1 MRTNIKKI
9 FALILT
15 AALVATMFIV
25 PTSAATKT
33 YAEHLEENVLNG
45 DFEIG
50 LEGMNPY
57 GWGLYSI
64 TNAWKFTTTDYSES
78 FEFETVMDNGNKVA
92 QIKKVAAGYIT
103 MGSRRFAALA
113 NQEYNY
119 SFDYKI
125 LETIHTPLEN
135 CSFSVCA
142 EGCTFVNHWHGISV
156 IMREYDAEG
165 NLLDTDGNVTTD
177 ETYRRAVF
185 CKDRTN
191 SLAYEVMAD
200 YENAA
205 FSVTTT
211 ANTAFVELYL
221 GFGAYGGNTFAT
233 VNFDNV
239 KFQMVASPYNELL
252 LNGDFNDITTA
263 ADAGR
268 AEGTNGPLGWTVL
281 GTESDGLQFK
291 NSYTNNYKLTTG
303 SEIVSVTR
311 GSETVDITNYYAQFQ
326 LIDAA
331 ANSTAAYTKGYALAS
346 SNKMQIPVAPGGS
359 MLVTYKFKSHAAED
373 VYTPSITWAPSLR
386 VTFYD
391 KDGQAIGL
399 YYDDYT
405 DPDNPR
411 WKYNSASNG
420 RFISSFEKATAVED
434 WTSYSLSVTT
444 PAESWGAVYFTVGF
458 WMGGVRSNDP
468 IDAVYCFDDVS
479 VKYTVPDEHA
489 DNGWTEASVNST
501 GVPHPSSS
509 PNAYSMNMV
518 TDINRGEVIRITGT
532 DRTSYQRTSGYVIY
546 YSDEI
551 IKVSK
556 GDVITASFDYKVA
569 NYAYAERKH
578 YINGGT
584 RVETNVF
591 NNALSPRII
600 FHYYDKDGNYLGIN
614 SVTGSTKKDIDWT
627 TKEGKVTASFD
638 NVAYAKW
645 GMAIFSG
652 AVYGSAFIEHYYDN
666 IVVKAENDSYWT
678 SDEYLNSVS
687 SNLFGLVM
695 LSGGDANVDSAVDL
709 KDLVNINNKLTDGTY
724 SEAADMNKNGKIDNE
739 DITYLR
745 WKLLGI
751 DSEAELE
758 GVSSG
763 VLAKQLKGKTAIFF
777 GDSITHAAKS
787 WAYQIH
793 KNYGALTT
801 NAGVSGASLS
811 TGRPTNRIVTQIEN
825 NKDGDYEY
833 VILHGGVND
842 AWSKVDVGTVSD
854 SFEVA
859 NFDIDTYAG
868 GLEEAIYYISKYF
881 PNAKVGYIVN
891 YATPLATV
899 GNCAD
904 MTAYFDMG
912 KKICDKWNIPYID
925 LYSANVPG
933 TDISYSYDILE
944 MDKGTYG
951 SSGPTDV
958 HINEAG
964 YEKISPFIA
973 DWMATL
979 TSGAKAPAL
988 SYSTNIGYESATE
1001 GLNIYLPATVGY
1013 VKYSI
1018 IHSVNA
1024 NTNADNWR
1032 LSRAYA
1038 VDDSFSNER
1047 QLTKEGAEW
1056 DMALMIDGRSDFIG
1070 GSVHGDEV
1078 MTSIKF
1084 VVDGKEVTDLS
1095 TLSSL
1100 TKFTTLQIVQTS
1112 NGYDPND
1119 STTVALTHAKTHT
1132 VTADG
1137 ITTDQTVEWQN
1148 DYALKNCFLAMMP
1161 PLKEYTDHYK
1171 LNGATEGSEI
1181 AYGFYSKVSS
1191 AVVYGE
1197 ESGVSF
1203 EMSISK
1209 YPYYNDGRTFRM
1221 TDNGGLAYNKMY
1233 YYCCD
1238 DLAITAGT
1246 VWESTT
1252 HHSIDVTK

>member
-9 FALILT
+9 FALLLT
-15 AALVATMFIV
+15 VALVATMFIV
-25 PTSAATKT
+25 PTNAATKT
-33 YAEHLEENVLNG
+33 YADYLDDNVLNG

-50 LEGMNPY
+50 RNGMNPY

-64 TNAWKFTTTDYSES
+64 TNAWKFTTTDYSKS

-103 MGSRRFAALA
+103 MGSRKVAALA
-113 NQEYNY
+113 GQEYNF

-125 LETIHTPLEN
+125 VETKHTPLEN
-135 CSFSVCA
+135 CSFAICA

-177 ETYRRAVF
+177 ETYRRSVF
-185 CKDRTN
+185 CKDRAN
-191 SLAYEVMAD
+191 SLAYEEMSEYD
-200 YENAA
+200 NAS
-205 FSVTTT
+205 FSVVTTK
-211 ANTAFVELYL
+211 NTAFVELYI

-239 KFQMVASPYNELL
+239 KFQRVVYANVL
-252 LNGDFNDITTA
+252 LNNDFEDITTT

-303 SEIVSVTR
+303 SERVNVTR
-311 GSETVDITNYYAQFQ
+311 GGETVEITNNYAQFQ

-331 ANSTAAYTKGYALAS
+331 ANSTAAYTKGYAMAV
-346 SNKMQIPVAPGGS
+346 SNKMTIPVAAGGS
-359 MLVTYKFKSHAAED
+359 FSVTYKFKSHAAVDE
-373 VYTPSITWAPSLR
+373 YTPSTTWTPSFR

-391 KDGQAIGL
+391 ANGQAIGL
-399 YYDDYT
+399 YYDEA
-405 DPDNPR
+405 NSR
-411 WKYNSASNG
+411 WKYNGDSKGRHTSN
-420 RFISSFEKATAVED
+420 FTSATAVGD
-434 WTSYSLSVTT
+434 WTNYTLNVNA
-444 PAESWGAVYFTVGF
+444 PAESWNAAYFTISF
-458 WMGGVRSNDP
+458 WMGGQRSNDP
-468 IDAVYCFDDVS
+468 IDAVYCFDDIL
-479 VKYTVPDEHA
+479 VKYTVPDKHA
-489 DNGWTEASVNST
+489 DNDWTEASVNAS
-501 GVPHPSSS
+501 GVPNSSSS
-509 PNAYSMNMV
+509 PNAYSLNNV
-518 TDINRGEVIRITGT
+518 YDAERGEVIRITGT
-532 DRTSYQRTSGYVIY
+532 DRTSTQKASGYVIY

-551 IKVSK
+551 INIEK
-556 GDVITASFDYKVA
+556 GESIVASFDYKVE
-569 NYAYAERKH
+569 NFAYAERQH

-584 RVETNVF
+584 TSGKIF
-591 NNALSPRII
+591 KNAVVPQIL
-600 FHYYDKDGNYLGIN
+600 FHYYDKDDNYLGKDSVKGA
-614 SVTGSTKKDIDWT
+614 SVTDIDWS
-627 TKEGKVTASFD
+627 TKEGKVTVNLD

-652 AVYGSAFIEHYYDN
+652 APIGSALIEHYYDN
-666 IVVKAENDSYWT
+666 VVVKAENDPYWT
-678 SDEYLNSVS
+678 SDGYLNGIST
-687 SNLFGLVM
+687 NLFGKVVLA
-695 LSGGDANVDSAVDL
+695 GGDANADETVDL
-709 KDLVNINNKLTDGTY
+709 KDLVNVNNKFTGKTY
-724 SEAADMNKNGKIDNE
+724 SEVADMNKNGKIDNE
-739 DITYLR
+739 DITLLR

-751 DSEAELE
+751 DSESALN
-758 GVSSG
+758 GVTSG

-777 GDSITHAAKS
+777 GDSITHAEKS

-793 KNYGALTT
+793 KEFGALTT

-811 TGRPTNRIVTQIEN
+811 TIRPTNRIITQLEN
-825 NKDGDYEY
+825 NKNSKYDY

-842 AWSKVDVGTVSD
+842 AWSKADVGTVSD
-854 SFEVA
+854 SFDVA
-859 NFDIDTYAG
+859 DFDIDTYAG
-868 GLEEAIYYISKYF
+868 GLEEVIYYANKYF
-881 PNAKVGYIVN
+881 PDAKIGYIIN
-891 YATPLATV
+891 YATPLSKNGYCNDMSDYFTV
-899 GNCAD
+899 G
-904 MTAYFDMG
+904 
-912 KKICDKWNIPYID
+912 KQICEKWNIPYID
-925 LYSANVPG
+925 LYWGNIPG
-933 TDISYSYDILE
+933 TDISYSYDLLE

-951 SSGPTDV
+951 ITGPTDV
-958 HINEAG
+958 HINVEG
-964 YEKISPFIA
+964 YEKVSPYIA
-973 DWMATL
+973 DWMATIK
-979 TSGAKAPAL
+979 TNKMPYV
-988 SYSTNIGYESATE
+988 SYATDFNYESATE
-1001 GLNIYLPATVGY
+1001 GLNIYVPATVGY

-1024 NTNADNWR
+1024 NANADNWR

-1084 VVDGKEVTDLS
+1084 MLDGKEVTDLS

-1137 ITTDQTVEWQN
+1137 ITTEQTVEWKG

-1171 LNGATEGSEI
+1171 LNGAEIGSPIE
-1181 AYGFYSKVSS
+1181 YGFYSKVTS

-1203 EMSISK
+1203 EMSISE
-1209 YPYYNDGRTFRM
+1209 YPYYNNGRTFRM
-1221 TDNGGLAYNKMY
+1221 TDNGGLSYNKMY

-1238 DLAITAGT
+1238 DLSITSGT

>member
-1 MRTNIKKI
+1 MDDYDN
-9 FALILT
+9 
-15 AALVATMFIV
+15 
-25 PTSAATKT
+25 
-33 YAEHLEENVLNG
+33 AE
-45 DFEIG
+45 
-50 LEGMNPY
+50 
-57 GWGLYSI
+57 
-64 TNAWKFTTTDYSES
+64 
-78 FEFETVMDNGNKVA
+78 
-92 QIKKVAAGYIT
+92 
-103 MGSRRFAALA
+103 
-113 NQEYNY
+113 
-119 SFDYKI
+119 
-125 LETIHTPLEN
+125 
-135 CSFSVCA
+135 FSV
-142 EGCTFVNHWHGISV
+142 
-156 IMREYDAEG
+156 
-165 NLLDTDGNVTTD
+165 VTT
-177 ETYRRAVF
+177 
-185 CKDRTN
+185 K
-191 SLAYEVMAD
+191 
-200 YENAA
+200 
-205 FSVTTT
+205 
-211 ANTAFVELYL
+211 NTAFVELYL
-221 GFGAYGGNTFAT
+221 GFGFYKGETFAT

-239 KFQMVASPYNELL
+239 KFDKVVVTYDSIL
-252 LNGDFNDITTA
+252 LNNDFEDVTTE
-263 ADAGR
+263 ADGAR
-268 AEGTNGPLGWTVL
+268 PAGTNGPLNWTVL
-281 GTESDGLQFK
+281 GTEKNGLDLHP
-291 NSYTNNYKLTTG
+291 SYANNYLFATGSEKVTVTRGGVEEEITNNY
-303 SEIVSVTR
+303 
-311 GSETVDITNYYAQFQ
+311 AQLQ
-326 LIDAA
+326 LKDSL
-331 ANSTAAYTKGYALAS
+331 ANRTDNVAKGYVYVS
-346 SNKMQIPVAPGGS
+346 SNKMEIPVGAGEEFDVS
-359 MLVTYKFKSHAAED
+359 YKFKSHAAID
-373 VYTPSITWAPSLR
+373 VYTGTRTSDYRPTLR
-386 VTFYD
+386 VVFYD
-391 KDGQAIGL
+391 ESGQA
-399 YYDDYT
+399 
-405 DPDNPR
+405 
-411 WKYNSASNG
+411 KSFQASKV
-420 RFISSFEKATAVED
+420 EYQTAVEN
-434 WTSYSLSVTT
+434 WSPYTLTVTV
-444 PAESWGAVYFTVGF
+444 PDESSGAAYYTIGF
-458 WMGGVRSNDP
+458 YMSANYSNDP
-468 IDAVYCFDDVS
+468 IDAVYCFDDIS
-479 VKYTVPDEHA
+479 VKYTVPDDVANTKWSELSINKDGTPLPDGA
-489 DNGWTEASVNST
+489 
-501 GVPHPSSS
+501 
-509 PNAYSMNMV
+509 AYTTYSLNMV

-532 DRTSYQRTSGYVIY
+532 DRTSYQRAIGYVIY
-546 YSDEI
+546 YSDEVI
-551 IKVSK
+551 TASK
-556 GDVITASFDYKVA
+556 GDVISVSFDYKVD
-569 NYAYAERKH
+569 NYAYAERQH

-584 RVETNVF
+584 RDATNVF
-591 NNALSPRII
+591 NNSAAPCILLEY
-600 FHYYDKDGNYLGIN
+600 FDKDGNYLGSK
-614 SVTGSTKKDIDWT
+614 SVAGSTKLDIDWS
-627 TKEGKVTASFD
+627 TKEGKVTVDVD
-638 NVAYAKW
+638 NVAYVKW
-645 GMAIFSG
+645 GIAKYCGGG
-652 AVYGSAFIEHYYDN
+652 ALAGSAFIEHYYDN
-666 IVVKAENDSYWT
+666 IVVKAEKDPYWT
-678 SDEYLNSVS
+678 SDEYLNSIS

-695 LSGGDANVDSAVDL
+695 LAGGDANVDSAVDL

-811 TGRPTNRIVTQIEN
+811 TGRPTNRIITQIEN
-825 NKDGDYEY
+825 NKDKDFEY

-912 KKICDKWNIPYID
+912 KNICDKWNIPYID

-951 SSGPTDV
+951 SKDPTDV

-979 TSGAKAPAL
+979 PAL
-988 SYSTNIGYESATE
+988 KSAYVQYATNIGETYDNATE

-1013 VKYSI
+1013 VKYTI
-1018 IHSVNA
+1018 LHSVNSDI
-1024 NTNADNWR
+1024 NADNWR
-1032 LSRAYA
+1032 LANAYA
-1038 VDDSFSNER
+1038 VDDTFGNER
-1047 QLTKEGAEW
+1047 ILTCKAEW
-1056 DMALMIDGRSDFIG
+1056 DMAMKIDGRSDFIG
-1070 GSVHGDEV
+1070 GIVHGDEI

-1203 EMSISK
+1203 EMSISE
-1209 YPYYNDGRTFRM
+1209 YPYYNNGRTFRM
-1221 TDNGGLAYNKMY
+1221 TDNGGLSYNKMY

-1238 DLAITAGT
+1238 DLSITSGT